1 LKTPTI
7 GSSPH
12 KWAFTSHFRRQAF
25 GWRSALPIQRLK
37 EAVTEIKRAVRTDPL
52 LAAEGAVLLL
62 EKLSP
67 ALEQVDSSSGAL
79 GSAVNRAIDV
89 LVPIIAAPD
98 VTESV
103 REAWLERLFDA
114 LQEDR
119 MPYIEHLGDFWGQL
133 CVTPSIASAWA
144 ERLLGTSTRVLGPDG
159 HGGFFTGTTA
169 CLSALYGAQRYDELI
184 RLVDSARFDWWHYRR
199 WGVDA
204 LMAQG
209 RPAEALRYA
218 QASQESNAP
227 LGAIAKACEAIL
239 LQSGM
244 IDEAYARYASIA
256 NEGTTHLATF
266 RTIVKK
272 YPHKQPGDVLHDL
285 VASDPGSEGKW
296 FAAAKD
302 AGLFELAASL
312 ARQSPTD
319 PRTLTRA
326 ARDFGDSHQP
336 DFAIS
341 CGMSAFHWMAAGYGY
356 DITRIDVLDAYA
368 AIVRA
373 GETLG
378 IATAEIN
385 ARIRAQLDNR
395 GADRTVVEEALA
407 YCIR

>member
-1 LKTPTI
+1 MVR
-7 GSSPH
+7 SSSH
-12 KWAFTSHFRRQAF
+12 KWAFASHFRRQAF

-37 EAVTEIKRAVRTDPL
+37 EAVTEIRRTVCTDPL
-52 LAAEGAVLLL
+52 LAADGAVLLL

-67 ALEQVDSSSGAL
+67 ALEHVDSSSGAL

-89 LVPIIAAPD
+89 LIPIIAAPD
-98 VTESV
+98 VTKSV

-119 MPYIEHLGDFWGQL
+119 MPYIEHLGNFWGQL

-144 ERLLGTSTRVLGPDG
+144 ERLLGTTRRVLGPDG
-159 HGGFFTGTTA
+159 HGEFFTGTTA

-184 RLVDSARFDWWHYRR
+184 RLVNSARFNWWHYRR

-209 RPAEALRYA
+209 LPAEALRYA

-227 LGAIAKACEAIL
+227 LGAVAKACETIL

-244 IDEAYARYASIA
+244 IDEAYAHYAITA
-256 NEGTTHLATF
+256 NEGSTHLATF
-266 RTIVKK
+266 RAIVKK

-285 VASDPGSEGKW
+285 IARDPGSEGKW

-312 ARQSPTD
+312 ARRSPTD

-326 ARDFGDSHQP
+326 ARDFGDSQP
-336 DFAIS
+336 DFAMS
-341 CGMSAFHWMAAGYGY
+341 CGLSALHWMAAGYGY

-385 ARIRAQLDNR
+385 AGIRAQLGNR
-395 GADRTVVEEALA
+395 GRERTVVEEALA
-407 YCIR
+407 HYIR

>member
-1 LKTPTI
+1 MKTSVVR
-7 GSSPH
+7 SSSH
-12 KWAFTSHFRRQAF
+12 KWAFASHFRRQAF

-37 EAVTEIKRAVRTDPL
+37 EAVTEIKRAARTDPL
-52 LAAEGAVLLL
+52 LAADGAVLLL

-119 MPYIEHLGDFWGQL
+119 MPYIEHLGDLWGQL
-133 CVTPSIASAWA
+133 CGTTSIASAWA
-144 ERLLGTSTRVLGPDG
+144 ERLLGTTTRVLGPDG
-159 HGGFFTGTTA
+159 HREFFTGTTA

-184 RLVDSARFDWWHYRR
+184 RLVDSARFNWWHYRR

-218 QASQESNAP
+218 QASQQSNAP
-227 LGAIAKACEAIL
+227 LGAVAKACETIL

-244 IDEAYARYASIA
+244 IDEAYARYAIIA
-256 NEGTTHLATF
+256 NEGSTHLATF
-266 RTIVKK
+266 RAIVKK

-285 VASDPGSEGKW
+285 VASNPGSEGKW

-326 ARDFGDSHQP
+326 ARDFGESQP
-336 DFAIS
+336 DFAMS
-341 CGMSAFHWMAAGYGY
+341 CGLSALHWMAAGYGY

-368 AIVRA
+368 AIVHA

-385 ARIRAQLDNR
+385 ARIRAQLDMR
-395 GADRTVVEEALA
+395 GTDRTVVEEALA
-407 YCIR
+407 HYIR

>member
-1 LKTPTI
+1 V
-7 GSSPH
+7 SPP
-12 KWAFTSHFRRQAF
+12 AEPGAY
-25 GWRSALPIQRLK
+25 L
-37 EAVTEIKRAVRTDPL
+37 TE
-52 LAAEGAVLLL
+52 
-62 EKLSP
+62 
-67 ALEQVDSSSGAL
+67 
-79 GSAVNRAIDV
+79 
-89 LVPIIAAPD
+89 
-98 VTESV
+98 
-103 REAWLERLFDA
+103 
-114 LQEDR
+114 
-119 MPYIEHLGDFWGQL
+119 L

-144 ERLLGTSTRVLGPDG
+144 ERLLGTTTRVLGPDG
-159 HGGFFTGTTA
+159 HGEFVTGTTA

-184 RLVDSARFDWWHYRR
+184 RLADSARFNWWHYRR
-199 WGVDA
+199 GGVDA

-209 RPAEALRYA
+209 LPAEALRYA
-218 QASQESNAP
+218 QASQASNAP
-227 LGAIAKACEAIL
+227 LGAVAKACETIL

-244 IDEAYARYASIA
+244 IDEAYARYALIA

-266 RTIVKK
+266 RAIVKK

-312 ARQSPTD
+312 ARQSPAD

-326 ARDFGDSHQP
+326 ARDFGDSQA
-336 DFAIS
+336 DFAMS
-341 CGMSAFHWMAAGYGY
+341 CGLSALHWMAAGYGY

-395 GADRTVVEEALA
+395 GRDRTVVEEALA
-407 YCIR
+407 HYIR

>member
-1 LKTPTI
+1 VVR
-7 GSSPH
+7 SSSH
-12 KWAFTSHFRRQAF
+12 KWAFASHFRRQAF

-37 EAVTEIKRAVRTDPL
+37 EAVTEIKRAARTDPL
-52 LAAEGAVLLL
+52 LAADGAVLLL

-119 MPYIEHLGDFWGQL
+119 MPYIEHLGDLWGQL
-133 CVTPSIASAWA
+133 CGTPSIASAWA
-144 ERLLGTSTRVLGPDG
+144 ERLLGTTTRVLGPDG
-159 HGGFFTGTTA
+159 HREFFTGTTA

-184 RLVDSARFDWWHYRR
+184 RLVDSARFNWWHYRR

-218 QASQESNAP
+218 QASQQSNAP
-227 LGAIAKACEAIL
+227 LGAVAKACETIL

-244 IDEAYARYASIA
+244 IDEAYARYAIIA
-256 NEGTTHLATF
+256 NEGSTHLATF
-266 RTIVKK
+266 RAIVKK

-285 VASDPGSEGKW
+285 VASNPGSEGKW

-326 ARDFGDSHQP
+326 ARDFGESQP
-336 DFAIS
+336 DFAMS
-341 CGMSAFHWMAAGYGY
+341 CGLSALHWMAAGYGY
-356 DITRIDVLDAYA
+356 DITRIYVLDAYA
-368 AIVRA
+368 AIVHA

-385 ARIRAQLDNR
+385 ARIRAQLDMR
-395 GADRTVVEEALA
+395 GTDRTVVEEALA
-407 YCIR
+407 HYIR